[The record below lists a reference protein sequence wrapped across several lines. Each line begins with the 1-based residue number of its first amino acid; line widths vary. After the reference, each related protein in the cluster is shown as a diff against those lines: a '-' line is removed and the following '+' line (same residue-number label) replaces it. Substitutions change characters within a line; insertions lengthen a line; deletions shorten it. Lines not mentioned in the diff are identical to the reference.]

1 MFHALIM
8 AGGSGTRLWPLS
20 RKLMPKQALAL
31 LGDRTMFQ
39 VTVERLASIIPI
51 ERVHVVTNAQMAEI
65 FQLQLPG
72 LPEENFVI
80 EPSAKDSGPA
90 AALGI
95 ARILRVDPDATIAIL
110 SADHHIGDVDG
121 FLRTLELAHAVA
133 QRSYIVTLGITPT
146 SPSTGFGYIER
157 GSELSGFQGRANG
170 LRVFE
175 AKGFAEKPS
184 LEIARAYVAGGVH
197 SWNAGMFILR
207 GEVGW
212 AEFERQQA
220 PMAAAIKAAVDL
232 FGSPSYLPALE
243 AAWAGAPRKSID
255 FAIMEGALKIA
266 VIPVDIKWS
275 DIGNWA
281 TLLEVL
287 SADDNGNVVVGDH
300 LGRDTENS
308 LVRSDNNRLIVTIG
322 VNNLII
328 VDTPDALLIAPVDRV
343 HEVREIVA
351 RLKAEGRTEL
361 L

>member
-39 VTVERLASIIPI
+39 VTVERLASIIPV

-65 FQLQLPG
+65 FELQLPG
-72 LPEENFVI
+72 LPKDNFVI
-80 EPSAKDSGPA
+80 EPSARDSGPA

-95 ARILRVDPDATIAIL
+95 ARILRIDPDATIAIL
-110 SADHHIGDVDG
+110 SADHHIGNVDG
-121 FLRTLELAHAVA
+121 FLRTLALAHEVA
-133 QRSYIVTLGITPT
+133 QRGYIVTLGITPT

-157 GSELSGFQGRANG
+157 GAELPDLAPRADG
-170 LRVFE
+170 LR
-175 AKGFAEKPS
+175 AYTANRFAEKPS
-184 LEIARAYVAGGVH
+184 IEIARAYVAGGAH

-212 AEFERQQA
+212 AEFVRQQGS
-220 PMAAAIKAAVDL
+220 MAASIQAAVNV
-232 FGSPSYLPALE
+232 FGTPGYTAAL
-243 AAWAGAPRKSID
+243 ASAWAAAPRKSID
-255 FAIMEGALKIA
+255 FAIMEGAQKIA
-266 VIPVDIKWS
+266 VIPVDIQWS

-308 LVRSDNNRLIVTIG
+308 LVRSDNSRLIVTIG
-322 VNNLII
+322 VSNLII

-343 HEVREIVA
+343 HEVREIVE
-351 RLKAEGRTEL
+351 RLKAEGRTDL